1 MPRGMSAWR
10 VVRNFGLGWL
20 WGTLVLARFT
30 PRWQACAL
38 CALLVVGI
46 GIGIDDWKGGEE

>member
-1 MPRGMSAWR
+1 MPRGMSSWR
-10 VVRNFGLGWL
+10 VVRNFGIGWL

-46 GIGIDDWKGGEE
+46 GIGLGDWKGGEE